1 MAYNMNI
8 TNADCYT
15 DTTTLINK
23 LLISTLKVIKNCM
36 EFYLKICMNGQ
47 DKQER

>member
-1 MAYNMNI
+1 MAYNLNI

-23 LLISTLKVIKNCM
+23 LLISTLKVGKACKRLDGTHIA
-36 EFYLKICMNGQ
+36 
-47 DKQER
+47 